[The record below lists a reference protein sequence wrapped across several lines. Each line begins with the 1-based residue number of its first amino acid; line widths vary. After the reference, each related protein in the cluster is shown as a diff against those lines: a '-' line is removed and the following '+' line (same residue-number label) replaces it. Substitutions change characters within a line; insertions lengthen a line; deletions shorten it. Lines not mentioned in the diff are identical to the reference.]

1 MNQLVL
7 AIEGLENAGL
17 LKAVVAEK
25 LLGKAE
31 IVKRK
36 IEETFTR
43 KLRNYGDEEDEV
55 SKDFEELGRKQA
67 NEKEKNGKLI
77 A

>member
-1 MNQLVL
+1 M
-7 AIEGLENAGL
+7 AIEGLERAGL

-43 KLRNYGDEEDEV
+43 KLRNYGAEEDEI

-67 NEKEKNGKLI
+67 NEKEKNSKQI
-77 A
+77 T

>member
-7 AIEGLENAGL
+7 AIEGLERAGL

-55 SKDFEELGRKQA
+55 SKDFEELGKKQA
-67 NEKEKNGKLI
+67 NEKEKNIKHI

>member
-7 AIEGLENAGL
+7 AIAGLERADL
-17 LKAVVAEK
+17 LKSVVAEK

-31 IVKRK
+31 IVRRK

-43 KLRNYGDEEDEV
+43 KLRNYGDEDEEDDI
-55 SKDFEELGRKQA
+55 SKDFEELGRK
-67 NEKEKNGKLI
+67 
-77 A
+77 

>member
-1 MNQLVL
+1 M
-7 AIEGLENAGL
+7 AIEGLERAGL

-43 KLRNYGDEEDEV
+43 KLRNYGDEEDEI

-67 NEKEKNGKLI
+67 NEKEKNSKQI
-77 A
+77 T

>member
-1 MNQLVL
+1 M

-55 SKDFEELGRKQA
+55 SKDFEELGRNQA
-67 NEKEKNGKLI
+67 NEKEKNSKQI
-77 A
+77 T

>member
-1 MNQLVL
+1 L
-7 AIEGLENAGL
+7 AIEGLERAGL

-43 KLRNYGDEEDEV
+43 KLRNYGDEEDEI

-67 NEKEKNGKLI
+67 NEKEKNSKQI
-77 A
+77 T